1 MWRILLGEFLGDL
14 KEQKTR
20 VLLTMFAITW
30 GTIAVVL
37 LLAFGEGLRQSI
49 VKGLLNAGERIFM
62 VYGGTTAKEFE
73 GLPRGRRIRLSEED
87 LDLIQRS
94 IDEIDM
100 VSPSYGR
107 WGVTL
112 EHGDNKTTTYMEG
125 VYPAFQ
131 DMRRTFPAAGSR
143 FINQRDLEERR
154 RVLFLGDEIA
164 VELFGSEDP
173 VGQTVMLDDLPYI
186 VIGVMQ
192 KKFQDSM
199 NNGPDSR
206 RAIIPASTFKS
217 IYGYRYV
224 SHLLL
229 RPRDPSRA
237 EFVKAELFRVLG
249 SRYKFD
255 PEDERALPMWDF
267 IEDEKLSNQI
277 ALGIEIFLGLVGAF
291 TLLVAGVG
299 VANIMYV
306 VVRERT
312 KEIGIKLA
320 IGAKKHH
327 IMNQFIFE
335 ALGLTLVGG
344 GLGLAFST
352 AVVLL
357 VDSLP
362 AEDGAAVY
370 LANPKLSIPI
380 ALICV
385 GILVVI
391 GLTAGVL
398 PARRAAKVDPVES
411 LRYE

>member
-1 MWRILLGEFLGDL
+1 MWRILLAEFIGDL
-14 KEQKTR
+14 KGQKTR

-37 LLAFGEGLRQSI
+37 LLAFGEGLRHSI

-62 VYGGTTAKEFE
+62 VYGGTTSKEFE
-73 GLPRGRRIRLSEED
+73 GLPRGRRIRLIEDD
-87 LDLIQRS
+87 LDLITRS
-94 IDEIDM
+94 IEEIDL
-100 VSPSYGR
+100 VSPSYGI

-112 EHGDNKTTTYMEG
+112 EVGDNKTTTYMEG
-125 VYPAFQ
+125 VYPAFE
-131 DMRRTFPAAGSR
+131 DMRRMYPAAGSR
-143 FINQRDLEERR
+143 FINIRDLDERR
-154 RVLFLGDEIA
+154 RVLFLGNEIA
-164 VELFGSEDP
+164 DELFGGEDP
-173 VGQTVMLDDLPYI
+173 VGQTVILDDLPFT

-206 RAIIPASTFKS
+206 RAIIPASTLKS
-217 IYGYRYV
+217 IYGHRYV
-224 SHLLL
+224 NHLLL
-229 RPRDPSRA
+229 RPRDPARA
-237 EFVKAELFRVLG
+237 ELVKADLFRVLG
-249 SRYKFD
+249 ARYQFD

-267 IEDEKLSNQI
+267 IESEEISNKV
-277 ALGIEIFLGLVGAF
+277 ALGIEIFLGLVGVF
-291 TLLVAGVG
+291 TLLVAGIG

-320 IGAKKHH
+320 IGAKKRH

-344 GLGLAFST
+344 SVGLAFSV

-380 ALICV
+380 ALICALTL
-385 GILVVI
+385 ILI
-391 GLTAGVL
+391 GLAAGVL
-398 PARRAAKVDPVES
+398 PARRAARVDPVES

>member
-1 MWRILLGEFLGDL
+1 MWRILLGEFIGDL
-14 KEQKTR
+14 KGQKTR

-30 GTIAVVL
+30 GTISVVL
-37 LLAFGEGLRQSI
+37 LLAFGEGLRHSI

-62 VYGGTTAKEFE
+62 VYGGTTSKEFE
-73 GLPRGRRIRLSEED
+73 GLPRGRRIRLIEED
-87 LDLIQRS
+87 LDLISRS
-94 IDEIDM
+94 IEDIDL

-112 EHGDNKTTTYMEG
+112 EVGENKTTTYMEG
-125 VYPAFQ
+125 VYPAFE
-131 DMRRTFPAAGSR
+131 DMRRMYPAAGSR
-143 FINQRDLEERR
+143 FINMPDLDERR
-154 RVLFLGDEIA
+154 RVLFLGNEIA
-164 VELFGSEDP
+164 EELFGDEDP
-173 VGQTVMLDDLPYI
+173 VGGTVMLDDLPFT

-206 RAIIPASTFKS
+206 RAIIPASTLRS
-217 IYGYRYV
+217 IYGHRYV

-229 RPRDPSRA
+229 RPRDPGRA

-249 SRYKFD
+249 ARYKFD

-267 IEDEKLSNQI
+267 IEDEEMSNKI
-277 ALGIEIFLGLVGAF
+277 AMGIEIFLGLVGVF
-291 TLLVAGVG
+291 TLLVAGIG

-320 IGAKKHH
+320 IGAKKRH

-344 GLGLAFST
+344 SVGLAFSI
-352 AVVLL
+352 AVVLF

-362 AEDGAAVY
+362 ADDGAAVY
-370 LANPKLSIPI
+370 LANPKLSLPI
-380 ALICV
+380 AFICV
-385 GILVVI
+385 LTLVLI
-391 GLTAGVL
+391 GLAAGVL

>member
-1 MWRILLGEFLGDL
+1 MWRILLAEFIGDL
-14 KEQKTR
+14 KGQKTR

-37 LLAFGEGLRQSI
+37 LLAFGEGLRHSI

-62 VYGGTTAKEFE
+62 VYGGTTSQEFE
-73 GLPRGRRIRLSEED
+73 GLPRGRRIRLMEED
-87 LDLIQRS
+87 LDLITRS
-94 IDEIDM
+94 IEEIDM

-107 WGVTL
+107 WGTTL
-112 EHGDNKTTTYMEG
+112 EFGENKTTTYMEG
-125 VYPAFQ
+125 VYPAFE
-131 DMRRTFPAAGSR
+131 DMRRMYPAAGSR
-143 FINQRDLEERR
+143 FINQPDLDDRR

-164 VELFGSEDP
+164 EELFGSEDP
-173 VGQTVMLDDLPYI
+173 VGQTVMLDDLPFK

-199 NNGPDSR
+199 NNGPDSE
-206 RAIIPASTFKS
+206 RAIIPASTLRS
-217 IYGYRYV
+217 IYGHRYV
-224 SHLLL
+224 NHLLL
-229 RPRDPSRA
+229 RPRDPGRA
-237 EFVKAELFRVLG
+237 EFVKAELFRVMG
-249 SRYKFD
+249 ARYKFD

-267 IEDEKLSNQI
+267 IEDEEMSNTI
-277 ALGIEIFLGLVGAF
+277 ALGIEIFLGLVGVF
-291 TLLVAGVG
+291 TLLVAGIG

-320 IGAKKHH
+320 IGAKKRH

-335 ALGLTLVGG
+335 ALGLTLTGG
-344 GLGLAFST
+344 GIGLAFSI
-352 AVVLL
+352 AVVLF

-362 AEDGAAVY
+362 ADDGAAVY
-370 LANPKLSIPI
+370 LANPKLSVPI
-380 ALICV
+380 AIICV
-385 GILVVI
+385 LTLVLI
-391 GLTAGVL
+391 GLAAGVL

>member
-1 MWRILLGEFLGDL
+1 MWRILLAEFIGDL
-14 KEQKTR
+14 KGQKTR

-30 GTIAVVL
+30 GTISVVL
-37 LLAFGEGLRQSI
+37 LLAFGEGLRHSI

-62 VYGGTTAKEFE
+62 VYGGTTSQEFE
-73 GLPRGRRIRLSEED
+73 GLPRGRRIRLIEED
-87 LDLIQRS
+87 LDLITRS
-94 IDEIDM
+94 IEEIDL

-107 WGVTL
+107 WGTTL
-112 EHGDNKTTTYMEG
+112 EFGENKTTTYMEG
-125 VYPAFQ
+125 VYPAFE
-131 DMRRTFPAAGSR
+131 DMRRMYPAAGSR
-143 FINQRDLEERR
+143 FINMPDLDERR

-164 VELFGSEDP
+164 EELFGDEDP
-173 VGQTVMLDDLPYI
+173 VGQTVMLDDLPFT

-206 RAIIPASTFKS
+206 RAIIPASTFRS
-217 IYGYRYV
+217 IYGHRYV
-224 SHLLL
+224 NHLLL
-229 RPRDPSRA
+229 RPRDPGRA

-249 SRYKFD
+249 ARYKFD

-267 IEDEKLSNQI
+267 IEDEEMSNKI
-277 ALGIEIFLGLVGAF
+277 ALGIEIFLGLVGVF
-291 TLLVAGVG
+291 TLLVAGIG

-320 IGAKKHH
+320 IGAKKRH
-327 IMNQFIFE
+327 IMSQFIFE

-344 GLGLAFST
+344 GVGLAFSV

-362 AEDGAAVY
+362 ADDGAAVY

-385 GILVVI
+385 LTLVLI
-391 GLTAGVL
+391 GLAAGVL

>member
-1 MWRILLGEFLGDL
+1 MWRILLAEFIGDL
-14 KEQKTR
+14 KGQKTR

-37 LLAFGEGLRQSI
+37 LLAFGEGLRHSI
-49 VKGLLNAGERIFM
+49 IKGLLNAGERIFM
-62 VYGGTTAKEFE
+62 VYGGTTSQEFE
-73 GLPRGRRIRLSEED
+73 GLPRGRRIRLMEED
-87 LDLIQRS
+87 LDLITRS
-94 IDEIDM
+94 IEEIDL

-107 WGVTL
+107 WGTTL
-112 EHGDNKTTTYMEG
+112 EFGENKTTTYMEG

-131 DMRRTFPAAGSR
+131 DMRRMYPAAGSR
-143 FINQRDLEERR
+143 FINQPDIDERR
-154 RVLFLGDEIA
+154 RVLFLGNEIA
-164 VELFGSEDP
+164 EELFGSVDP
-173 VGQTVMLDDLPYI
+173 VGQTVMLDDLPFT

-199 NNGPDSR
+199 NNGPDAE
-206 RAIIPASTFKS
+206 RAIIPASTLRS
-217 IYGYRYV
+217 IYGHRYV
-224 SHLLL
+224 NHLLL
-229 RPRDPSRA
+229 RPRDPGRA
-237 EFVKAELFRVLG
+237 EFVKGELFRVLG
-249 SRYKFD
+249 ARYKFD

-267 IEDEKLSNQI
+267 IEGEEMNNKI
-277 ALGIEIFLGLVGAF
+277 ALGIEIFLGLVGVF
-291 TLLVAGVG
+291 TLLVAGIG

-320 IGAKKHH
+320 IGAKKRH

-335 ALGLTLVGG
+335 ALGLTLTGG
-344 GLGLAFST
+344 GIGLAFSV
-352 AVVLL
+352 AVVLF

-362 AEDGAAVY
+362 ADDGAAVY

-380 ALICV
+380 ATICV
-385 GILVVI
+385 LTLVLI
-391 GLTAGVL
+391 GLAAGVL

>member
-37 LLAFGEGLRQSI
+37 LLAFGEGLRHSI
-49 VKGLLNAGERIFM
+49 VNGLLNAGERIFM
-62 VYGGTTAKEFE
+62 VYGGTTSREFE
-73 GLPRGRRIRLSEED
+73 GLPKGRRIRLSEED
-87 LDLIQRS
+87 LDLITRS
-94 IDEIDM
+94 IEEIDL

-112 EHGDNKTTTYMEG
+112 EYGDNKTTTYMEG
-125 VYPAFQ
+125 VYPAFE
-131 DMRRTFPAAGSR
+131 DMRRMFPGQGSR
-143 FINQRDLEERR
+143 FINQRDLDERR

-164 VELFGSEDP
+164 EELFGSEEP
-173 VGQTVMLDDLPYI
+173 VGETITLDDLPYT

-206 RAIIPASTFKS
+206 RAIIPASTFRG

-224 SHLLL
+224 NHLLL

-237 EFVKAELFRVLG
+237 EFVKTELNRVLG
-249 SRYKFD
+249 ARYQFD

-277 ALGIEIFLGLVGAF
+277 ALGIEIFLGLVGVF

-306 VVRERT
+306 VVKERT

-327 IMNQFIFE
+327 IMSQFIFE
-335 ALGLTLVGG
+335 AVALTLIGG
-344 GLGLAFST
+344 GLGIGLST

-380 ALICV
+380 GLICV
-385 GILVVI
+385 GILVLI
-391 GLTAGVL
+391 GIISGVL
-398 PARRAAKVDPVES
+398 PARRAAKLDPVDS

>member
-1 MWRILLGEFLGDL
+1 MWRILLGEFIGDL
-14 KEQKTR
+14 KGQKTR

-37 LLAFGEGLRQSI
+37 LLAFGEGLRHSI

-62 VYGGTTAKEFE
+62 VYGGTTSQEFE
-73 GLPRGRRIRLSEED
+73 GLPRGRRIRLMEED
-87 LDLIQRS
+87 LELITRS
-94 IDEIDM
+94 IEEIDL

-107 WGVTL
+107 WGTTL
-112 EHGDNKTTTYMEG
+112 EFGENKTTTYMEG

-131 DMRRTFPAAGSR
+131 DMRRMYPAAGSR
-143 FINQRDLEERR
+143 FINQPDLDERR
-154 RVLFLGDEIA
+154 RVLFLGNEIA
-164 VELFGSEDP
+164 EELFGSEDP
-173 VGQTVMLDDLPYI
+173 VGQIVMLDDLPFT

-206 RAIIPASTFKS
+206 RAIIPASTLRS
-217 IYGYRYV
+217 IYGHRYV

-229 RPRDPSRA
+229 RPRDPGRA

-249 SRYKFD
+249 ARYKFD

-267 IEDEKLSNQI
+267 IEDEQMSNQI
-277 ALGIEIFLGLVGAF
+277 ALGIEIFLGLVGVF
-291 TLLVAGVG
+291 TLLVAGIG

-320 IGAKKHH
+320 IGAKKRH

-335 ALGLTLVGG
+335 ALGLTLTGG
-344 GLGLAFST
+344 GIGLAFSI
-352 AVVLL
+352 AIVLF

-362 AEDGAAVY
+362 ADDGAAVY

-380 ALICV
+380 AIICSLT
-385 GILVVI
+385 LVLI
-391 GLTAGVL
+391 GLAAGVL

>member
-1 MWRILLGEFLGDL
+1 MWRILLGEFIGDL

-37 LLAFGEGLRQSI
+37 LLALGEGLRQSI
-49 VKGLLNAGERIFM
+49 VRGLLNAGERIFM
-62 VYGGTTAKEFE
+62 VYGGTTSQEFE
-73 GLPRGRRIRLSEED
+73 GLPKGRRIRLSEED

-94 IDEIDM
+94 IEEIDV

-112 EHGDNKTTTYMEG
+112 EYGDNKTTTYMEG
-125 VYPAFQ
+125 VWPTFEG
-131 DMRRTFPAAGSR
+131 MRRMFPQLGSR
-143 FINQRDLEERR
+143 FLNERDIDERR
-154 RVLFLGDEIA
+154 RVLFLGNEIA
-164 VELFGSEDP
+164 EELFGSEDP
-173 VGQTVMLDDLPYI
+173 IGKTVMLDDLPYT

-206 RAIIPASTFKS
+206 RAIIPASTFRTV
-217 IYGYRYV
+217 YGRRHV

-229 RPRDPSRA
+229 RPRDPGRA
-237 EFVKAELFRVLG
+237 EFVKAELFRVMG
-249 SRYKFD
+249 ARYKFD

-277 ALGIEIFLGLVGAF
+277 GLGIEIFLGLVGVL

-306 VVRERT
+306 VVKERT
-312 KEIGIKLA
+312 KEIGIKLS

-327 IMNQFIFE
+327 IMWQFIFE
-335 ALGLTLVGG
+335 SLALTLLGG
-344 GLGLAFST
+344 GFGLAFSAT
-352 AVVLL
+352 VVWL

-362 AEDGAAVY
+362 ADDGAMVY
-370 LANPKLSIPI
+370 LANPKLSWPI
-380 ALICV
+380 ALTCAGV
-385 GILVVI
+385 LVII